1 MASWSHQ
8 ADVTIWKTHPT
19 IFHRHKGAS
28 DAFWGFTGELVG
40 VLPVSYCR
48 TWRDGKIKMI

>member
-19 IFHRHKGAS
+19 IFHRHKGAG